1 MTAAWRYNGTLM
13 SVAARVLG
21 KPGLRLP
28 NTTRSAN
35 AEQDAEP
42 FELERFLC
50 MDVTASRFPLLS
62 MENARALIACFFS
75 ADVFFVVA
83 YLFLF
88 LYGNPIGSDQ
98 PGMFDM
104 DGEANIPA
112 WYSSTKLLA
121 VGLCLYVYGRLTLQ
135 KDRLA
140 GWLILAAAALF
151 AYLSLDEAAELHE
164 KFGNRLTLLAT
175 GGVGRTDTPFEI
187 TGLWMVFFGPP
198 LLLALVGGIVFL
210 RKRLSIPYA
219 VFAKALAGAIIFVL
233 AAGPG
238 DILVNYVTGDAH
250 IVQTAAE
257 ELGEMVGA
265 TLILWAAMTL
275 LAQQRPMVVGEATAA
290 MPVRAPAPARRRAA
304 AHTDDP
310 SIGGGSGGGGG
321 AAPAP
326 ARGYH
331 R

>member
-1 MTAAWRYNGTLM
+1 M
-13 SVAARVLG
+13 
-21 KPGLRLP
+21 
-28 NTTRSAN
+28 
-35 AEQDAEP
+35 DA
-42 FELERFLC
+42 
-50 MDVTASRFPLLS
+50 TASRFTLLNLK
-62 MENARALIACFFS
+62 ECRGLVACFLG
-75 ADVFFVVA
+75 ADVFFVAA

-98 PGMFDM
+98 PGMFDL
-104 DGEANIPA
+104 DGEGNVPA
-112 WYSSTKLLA
+112 WYSSMKLLA
-121 VGLCLYVYGRLTLQ
+121 VGLCLYLFGRLILQ

-140 GWLILAAAALF
+140 GWLILGASALF
-151 AYLSLDEAAELHE
+151 AYLSLDEGAVLHE

-210 RKRLSIPYA
+210 RRRLSIPYG
-219 VFAKALAGAIIFVL
+219 VFAKALAGALIFVI

-250 IVQTAAE
+250 IIQTAVE
-257 ELGEMVGA
+257 ELGEMVGV

-275 LAQQRPMVVGEATAA
+275 LAQQRPMVVAEATAA
-290 MPVRAPAPARRRAA
+290 MPAPVPAPARQRPAQA
-304 AHTDDP
+304 DGP
-310 SIGGGSGGGGG
+310 SLSGGGGT
-321 AAPAP
+321 APAP
-326 ARGYH
+326 ARGC

>member
-1 MTAAWRYNGTLM
+1 MV
-13 SVAARVLG
+13 SVG
-21 KPGLRLP
+21 K
-28 NTTRSAN
+28 
-35 AEQDAEP
+35 
-42 FELERFLC
+42 RF
-50 MDVTASRFPLLS
+50 SLLN
-62 MENARALIACFFS
+62 MKQARALIACFFG
-75 ADVFFVVA
+75 ADVFFVAA

-98 PGMFDM
+98 PGMFDL
-104 DGEANIPA
+104 DGEGNVPA
-112 WYSSTKLLA
+112 WYSSMKLLA
-121 VGLCLYVYGRLTLQ
+121 VGLCLYLFGRLILQ

-140 GWLILAAAALF
+140 GWLILGASALF
-151 AYLSLDEAAELHE
+151 AYLSLDEGAVLHE

-210 RKRLSIPYA
+210 RRRLSIPYG
-219 VFAKALAGAIIFVL
+219 VFAKALAGAIIFVI

-250 IVQTAAE
+250 IIQTAVE
-257 ELGEMVGA
+257 ELGEMVGV

-275 LAQQRPMVVGEATAA
+275 LAQQRPMVVAEATAA
-290 MPVRAPAPARRRAA
+290 MPAPVPAPARQRPAQA
-304 AHTDDP
+304 DGP
-310 SIGGGSGGGGG
+310 SLSGGGGT
-321 AAPAP
+321 APAP
-326 ARGYH
+326 ARGC

>member
-1 MTAAWRYNGTLM
+1 M
-13 SVAARVLG
+13 
-21 KPGLRLP
+21 
-28 NTTRSAN
+28 
-35 AEQDAEP
+35 DA
-42 FELERFLC
+42 
-50 MDVTASRFPLLS
+50 TASRFSLLTVAD
-62 MENARALIACFFS
+62 ARALIACFFS

-104 DGEANIPA
+104 NGEANIPA

-121 VGLCLYVYGRLTLQ
+121 VGLCLYLFGRLTLQ

-198 LLLALVGGIVFL
+198 LLIALVGGIVFL
-210 RKRLSIPYA
+210 RRRLSIPYA
-219 VFAKALAGAIIFVL
+219 VFAKALAGAIIFVI

-250 IVQTAAE
+250 IIQTAVE
-257 ELGEMVGA
+257 ELGEMVGV

-275 LAQQRPMVVGEATAA
+275 LAQQRPVVVGEATAA
-290 MPVRAPAPARRRAA
+290 
-304 AHTDDP
+304 T
-310 SIGGGSGGGGG
+310 

-326 ARGYH
+326 APLRQRAGAQTTGSSTRGGGGGGGGTAGGPARDY

>member
-1 MTAAWRYNGTLM
+1 M
-13 SVAARVLG
+13 
-21 KPGLRLP
+21 
-28 NTTRSAN
+28 
-35 AEQDAEP
+35 DA
-42 FELERFLC
+42 
-50 MDVTASRFPLLS
+50 TASRFTLLNLK
-62 MENARALIACFFS
+62 ECRGLIACFFG
-75 ADVFFVVA
+75 ADVFFVAA

-98 PGMFDM
+98 PGMFDL
-104 DGEANIPA
+104 DGEGNVPA
-112 WYSSTKLLA
+112 WYSSMKLLA
-121 VGLCLYVYGRLTLQ
+121 VGLCLYLFGRLILQ

-151 AYLSLDEAAELHE
+151 AYLSLDEGAVLHE

-210 RKRLSIPYA
+210 RRRLSIPYG
-219 VFAKALAGAIIFVL
+219 VFAKALAGAIIFVI
-233 AAGPG
+233 AAAPG

-250 IVQTAAE
+250 IIQTAVE
-257 ELGEMVGA
+257 ELGEMVGV

-275 LAQQRPMVVGEATAA
+275 LAQQRPVVVAEATAA
-290 MPVRAPAPARRRAA
+290 MPAPVPAA
-304 AHTDDP
+304 ARQRPAQADGP
-310 SIGGGSGGGGG
+310 SLRGGGGG
-321 AAPAP
+321 TAPAP
-326 ARGYH
+326 ARGC

>member
-1 MTAAWRYNGTLM
+1 M
-13 SVAARVLG
+13 
-21 KPGLRLP
+21 
-28 NTTRSAN
+28 N
-35 AEQDAEP
+35 A
-42 FELERFLC
+42 
-50 MDVTASRFPLLS
+50 TASSFPLVTVKD
-62 MENARALIACFFS
+62 ARALIACVLF

-88 LYGNPIGSDQ
+88 LYGNPIGSEQ
-98 PGMFDM
+98 PGMFDL
-104 DGEANIPA
+104 DGEANVPA

-121 VGLCLYVYGRLTLQ
+121 VGLCLYVYGRLILH

-140 GWLILAAAALF
+140 GWLILAAAVLF
-151 AYLSLDEAAELHE
+151 AYLSLDESAELHE

-210 RKRLSIPYA
+210 RKRLSIPYD
-219 VFAKALAGAIIFVL
+219 VFAKALAGAVIFAI

-238 DILVNYVTGDAH
+238 DILVNYVTGNAH
-250 IVQTAAE
+250 IIQTAAE
-257 ELGEMVGA
+257 ELGEMVGV

-275 LAQQRPMVVGEATAA
+275 LAQQKPVVVGEARAA
-290 MPVRAPAPARRRAA
+290 MPVRVPAPAGSRAA
-304 AHTDDP
+304 AQANGP
-310 SIGGGSGGGGG
+310 AAVGSAGGG
-321 AAPAP
+321 ATPAP